1 MISRTF
7 TNPILLGLLYVNYF
21 AKKLSE
27 VIFIGGHLELATILN
42 RVIFEG
48 GTIVFINIPIFRNK
62 IMIFRTFKILA
73 SSKWPTI
80 KITSDHFF
88 CKVIDI

>member
-42 RVIFEG
+42 HVIFEG
-48 GTIVFINIPIFRNK
+48 GTI
-62 IMIFRTFKILA
+62 
-73 SSKWPTI
+73 SKTTGCLH
-80 KITSDHFF
+80 KNRAVNRFDLSHT
-88 CKVIDI
+88 